1 MMSDISNPQL
11 TAPRPALQHV
21 VVRYDPDDV
30 HPRIAELYQRER
42 AAHDRGE
49 HEHIDFIPNTS
60 R

>member
-1 MMSDISNPQL
+1 MSEVSSPQP
-11 TAPRPALQHV
+11 TAPRPQLQHV

-30 HPRIAELYQRER
+30 HPRIAELYKRER